1 MFERYRFAR
10 LAIVMLFVVTLGS
23 ILWFSLPG
31 RARQVSGAEAPETVV
46 EEENMAPFLP
56 LSHTS
61 ALTYHTYLP
70 LVFKGYAIPNPRMGF
85 CATSGAI
92 DHHTDISR
100 LRGGWYVQFGVKE
113 HPPRPSGTEFVQM
126 VRLHQ
131 TTTCW
136 PEKLRDRST
145 CPYVTPFTYTLTSP
159 QTRGE
164 IVAIAEANPGALW
177 LIGNEMDRYDWG
189 GVNPYNP
196 DMVAPSGGQ
205 DEMLPE
211 LYAQAYHE
219 IYASIKG
226 ADPTAQV
233 AIGGV
238 IQATPSRLNYL
249 TKIWDTYYNLYGSN
263 MPVDVWNVHN
273 FIFKERCDDY
283 GADVPPGYTGG
294 CYGTIYPDEKHNDM
308 EIFDQQ
314 IRAFRQWMKDRD
326 QQNKPLI
333 VSEYGIVYY
342 HAGMEDL
349 NLVRSFMLAT
359 FDYFMN
365 TKDCSLGYPGDE
377 CRLVQ
382 RWAWY
387 SLDDDSINKYAYL
400 LNPDT
405 GKLTALGETF
415 ADYAVSHMEAR

>member
-10 LAIVMLFVVTLGS
+10 LVIVMLFVVTLGGM
-23 ILWFSLPG
+23 LWFSLPG
-31 RARQVSGAEAPETVV
+31 RARPVSGAESPETVV
-46 EEENMAPFLP
+46 EEENMASLLP
-56 LSHTS
+56 LAHTS
-61 ALTYHTYLP
+61 ALTHHTYLP

-85 CATSGAI
+85 CAVSGAI
-92 DHHTDISR
+92 DYYTDISQ
-100 LRGGWYVQFGVKE
+100 LRGGWYVHFSVKE
-113 HPPRPSGTEFVQM
+113 HPPRPSGTEYVQM

-136 PEKLRDRST
+136 PERTRDRET
-145 CPYVTPFTYTLTSP
+145 CPYVTPFTYTLVSP
-159 QTRGE
+159 STPAQ
-164 IVAIAEANPGALW
+164 IVTAAQANPGSLW
-177 LIGNEMDRYDWG
+177 LIGNEMDRRDWEG
-189 GVNPYNP
+189 
-196 DMVAPSGGQ
+196 GGQ

-219 IYASIKG
+219 IYTLIKG

-238 IQATPSRLNYL
+238 VQATPARLEYL
-249 TKIWDTYYNLYGSN
+249 TKIWDTYYASYGSN

-273 FIFKERCDDY
+273 FIFQEACDAH
-283 GADVPPGYTGG
+283 GADVPPGYAGG
-294 CYGTIYPDEKHNDM
+294 CYGERYPDKRHNDM
-308 EIFDQQ
+308 DLFDQQ
-314 IRAFRQWMKDRD
+314 LRAFRQWMKNHG

-342 HAGMEDL
+342 HTGMEDL

-365 TKDCSLGYPGDE
+365 TKDCSLGYPDDE

-387 SLDDDSINKYAYL
+387 SLDDDGPNINKYAHL

-405 GKLTALGETF
+405 GKLTALGEAF

>member
-10 LAIVMLFVVTLGS
+10 LAIVLLFVMMLGGM
-23 ILWFSLPG
+23 LWLSLPG
-31 RARQVSGAEAPETVV
+31 QARQVAGAGVAGGMLEKEVEAPS
-46 EEENMAPFLP
+46 
-56 LSHTS
+56 LSLMSTS
-61 ALTYHTYLP
+61 EMTHHVYLP
-70 LVFKGYAIPNPRMGF
+70 LVFKSYAIPNPRMGF
-85 CATSGAI
+85 CAVSAPI
-92 DHHTDISR
+92 DQYTDISQ

-131 TTTCW
+131 LTTCW
-136 PEKLRDRST
+136 PEWTRDRVA
-145 CPYVTPFTYTLTSP
+145 CPYVTSPYTYTLVSP
-159 QTRGE
+159 STPAQ
-164 IVAIAEANPGALW
+164 IVTTAQANPGSLW
-177 LIGNEMDRYDWG
+177 LIGNEIDRRDWEG
-189 GVNPYNP
+189 
-196 DMVAPSGGQ
+196 GGQ

-219 IYASIKG
+219 IYALIKG

-238 IQATPSRLNYL
+238 IQATPARLEYL
-249 TKIWDTYYNLYGSN
+249 TKIWNTYYSRYGSN

-283 GADVPPGYTGG
+283 GADVPPGYDG
-294 CYGTIYPDEKHNDM
+294 CYGMIYPDEKHNDM
-308 EIFDQQ
+308 QIFDQQ
-314 IRAFRQWMKDRD
+314 IRAFRQWMKDRG

-349 NLVRSFMLAT
+349 NLVRSFILDT

-365 TKDCSLGYPGDE
+365 TKDYSLGYPGDE
-377 CRLVQ
+377 YRLVQ

-387 SLDDDSINKYAYL
+387 SLDDDGSHINKYAYL
-400 LNPDT
+400 LDPDT
-405 GKLTALGETF
+405 GKLTALGEAF